1 MVRTPPRERAS
12 PSVDEVL
19 DALADDPSR
28 RIVTALSEPKTAS
41 ELSEECDIPLS
52 TTYRKLERLTE
63 ASLLE
68 ESTDIRRDGQHTT
81 RYSVAFE
88 SVTVSVSDAGEDS
101 DAETDTGD
109 GEREFDVSFTRP
121 ERTRDERL
129 ADLWSELREET

>member
-1 MVRTPPRERAS
+1 MVRDPSRDPEP

-19 DALADDPSR
+19 DALADDAAR
-28 RIVTALSEPKTAS
+28 RIVAALTEPKTAS

-52 TTYRKLERLTE
+52 TTYRKLEKLTD
-63 ASLLE
+63 ASLLS

-81 RYSVAFE
+81 RYSVSFDA
-88 SVTVSVSDAGEDS
+88 VTVSVDDGGEDGA
-101 DAETDTGD
+101 DR
-109 GEREFDVSFTRP
+109 REFGVEFSRP

>member
-1 MVRTPPRERAS
+1 MVRTPSRREDP
-12 PSVDEVL
+12 PSVETVL
-19 DALADDPSR
+19 DALADEAAR

-52 TTYRKLERLTE
+52 TTYRKLELLTE

-81 RYSVAFE
+81 RYSVSFD
-88 SVTVSVSDAGEDS
+88 SITVSLDED
-101 DAETDTGD
+101 D
-109 GEREFDVSFTRP
+109 REFGVEFSRP
-121 ERTRDERL
+121 DRTRDERL

>member
-1 MVRTPPRERAS
+1 MVRDPSREPEP

-19 DALADDPSR
+19 DALADDAAR
-28 RIVTALSEPKTAS
+28 RIVAALTEPKTAS

-52 TTYRKLERLTE
+52 TTYRKLEKLTD
-63 ASLLE
+63 ASLLS

-81 RYSVAFE
+81 RYSVSFDA
-88 SVTVSVSDAGEDS
+88 VTVSID
-101 DAETDTGD
+101 D
-109 GEREFDVSFTRP
+109 GEEGDADRREFDVEFSRP

>member
-1 MVRTPPRERAS
+1 MVRNPPRERAP

-19 DALADDPSR
+19 DALADDAAR

-52 TTYRKLERLTE
+52 TTYRKLEQLTE

-88 SVTVSVSDAGEDS
+88 SVTVAIPDDDDG
-101 DAETDTGD
+101 GD
-109 GEREFDVSFTRP
+109 GNRREFDVSFTRP

>member
-1 MVRTPPRERAS
+1 MVRDPSRDPEP

-19 DALADDPSR
+19 DALADDAAR
-28 RIVTALSEPKTAS
+28 QIVAALTEPKTAS

-52 TTYRKLERLTE
+52 TTYRKLEILTD
-63 ASLLE
+63 ASLLS

-81 RYSVAFE
+81 RYSVSFDA
-88 SVTVSVSDAGEDS
+88 VTVSVDDGGE
-101 DAETDTGD
+101 GD
-109 GEREFDVSFTRP
+109 VDRREFDVEFSRP

>member
-1 MVRTPPRERAS
+1 MVRDPSREPEP

-19 DALADDPSR
+19 DALADDAAR
-28 RIVTALSEPKTAS
+28 RIVAALTEPKTAS

-52 TTYRKLERLTE
+52 TTYRKLEMLTD
-63 ASLLE
+63 ASLLA

-81 RYSVAFE
+81 RYSVSFDA
-88 SVTVSVSDAGEDS
+88 VTVSVDDGDEGDADR
-101 DAETDTGD
+101 
-109 GEREFDVSFTRP
+109 REFDVEFSRP

>member
-1 MVRTPPRERAS
+1 MVRDPSREPEP

-19 DALADDPSR
+19 DALADDAAR
-28 RIVTALSEPKTAS
+28 RIVAALTEPKTAS

-52 TTYRKLERLTE
+52 TTYRKLEKLTD
-63 ASLLE
+63 ASLLS

-81 RYSVAFE
+81 RYSVSFDA
-88 SVTVSVSDAGEDS
+88 VTVSVD
-101 DAETDTGD
+101 GD
-109 GEREFDVSFTRP
+109 GDADRREFDVEFSRP

>member
-1 MVRTPPRERAS
+1 MVRDPSRDPEP

-19 DALADDPSR
+19 DALADDAAR
-28 RIVTALSEPKTAS
+28 RIVAALTEPKTAS

-52 TTYRKLERLTE
+52 TTYRKLEKLTD
-63 ASLLE
+63 ASLLS

-81 RYSVAFE
+81 RYSVSFDA
-88 SVTVSVSDAGEDS
+88 VTVSVD
-101 DAETDTGD
+101 D
-109 GEREFDVSFTRP
+109 GEEGDADRREFDVEFSRP

>member
-1 MVRTPPRERAS
+1 MVRDPSRDPEP

-19 DALADDPSR
+19 DALADDAAR
-28 RIVTALSEPKTAS
+28 RIVAALTEPKTAS

-52 TTYRKLERLTE
+52 TTYRKLEKLTD
-63 ASLLE
+63 ASLLS

-81 RYSVAFE
+81 RYSVSFDA
-88 SVTVSVSDAGEDS
+88 VTVTVDDGGEGDADR
-101 DAETDTGD
+101 
-109 GEREFDVSFTRP
+109 REFDVEFSRP

>member
-1 MVRTPPRERAS
+1 MVRDPSRDPEP

-19 DALADDPSR
+19 DALADDAAR
-28 RIVTALSEPKTAS
+28 RIVAALTEPKTAS

-52 TTYRKLERLTE
+52 TTYRKLEKLTD
-63 ASLLE
+63 ASLLS

-81 RYSVAFE
+81 RYSVSFDA
-88 SVTVSVSDAGEDS
+88 VTVSVDDGAENTEDR
-101 DAETDTGD
+101 
-109 GEREFDVSFTRP
+109 REFDVEFSRP

>member
-1 MVRTPPRERAS
+1 MVRDPSREPEP

-19 DALADDPSR
+19 DALADDAAR
-28 RIVTALSEPKTAS
+28 RIVAALTEPKTAS

-52 TTYRKLERLTE
+52 TTYRKLEKLTD
-63 ASLLE
+63 ASLLS

-81 RYSVAFE
+81 RYSVSFDA
-88 SVTVSVSDAGEDS
+88 VTVSVDDGAENAEDR
-101 DAETDTGD
+101 
-109 GEREFDVSFTRP
+109 REFDVEFSRP

>member
-1 MVRTPPRERAS
+1 MVRDPSREPEP

-19 DALADDPSR
+19 DALADDAAR
-28 RIVTALSEPKTAS
+28 RIVAALTEPKTAS

-52 TTYRKLERLTE
+52 TTYRKLEKLTD
-63 ASLLE
+63 ASLLS

-81 RYSVAFE
+81 RYSVSFDA
-88 SVTVSVSDAGEDS
+88 VTVSVGDGDGGDS
-101 DAETDTGD
+101 DR
-109 GEREFDVSFTRP
+109 REFDVEFSRP

>member
-1 MVRTPPRERAS
+1 MVRDPSRDPEP

-19 DALADDPSR
+19 DALADDAAR
-28 RIVTALSEPKTAS
+28 RIVAALTEPKTAS

-52 TTYRKLERLTE
+52 TTYRKLEKLTD
-63 ASLLE
+63 ASLLS

-81 RYSVAFE
+81 RYSVSFDA
-88 SVTVSVSDAGEDS
+88 VTVSVDGGDDGDADS
-101 DAETDTGD
+101 
-109 GEREFDVSFTRP
+109 REFDVEFSRP

>member
-1 MVRTPPRERAS
+1 MVRDPSRDPEP

-19 DALADDPSR
+19 DALADDAAR
-28 RIVTALSEPKTAS
+28 RIVAALTEPKTAS

-52 TTYRKLERLTE
+52 TTYRKLEKLTD
-63 ASLLE
+63 ASLLS

-81 RYSVAFE
+81 RYSVSFDA
-88 SVTVSVSDAGEDS
+88 VTVSVDDGAESDADR
-101 DAETDTGD
+101 
-109 GEREFDVSFTRP
+109 REFDVEFSRP

>member
-1 MVRTPPRERAS
+1 MVRDPSREPEP

-19 DALADDPSR
+19 DALADDAAR
-28 RIVTALSEPKTAS
+28 RIVAALTEPKTAS

-52 TTYRKLERLTE
+52 TTYRKLEMLTD
-63 ASLLE
+63 ASLLS

-81 RYSVAFE
+81 RYSVSFDA
-88 SVTVSVSDAGEDS
+88 VTVSIGDGDEGDAGS
-101 DAETDTGD
+101 
-109 GEREFDVSFTRP
+109 REFDVEFSRP